1 MIEKEFISNWIE
13 KVRQELKTFPD
24 QFVKTDNCEVI
35 KLPGKLLF
43 LPPPL
48 FGSYQITDDAGETI
62 FSTDDHF
69 KAKYVMY
76 GNRNKP
82 MELKIPRIDLN
93 VYEAVRDYERHI
105 DTFLKEMEKDFKEA
119 FPKSRGLKNS
129 FTQVFGSLNITRY

>member
-48 FGSYQITDDAGETI
+48 FGSYQITDDVGETI

-82 MELKIPRIDLN
+82 MELKIPRIDLH

-119 FPKSRGLKNS
+119 FPKSRGLKSS